1 MYATKAEHLE
11 CYLTDHRADGHERN
25 VDHHH
30 GNIARIEQERTAHKG
45 CGICWNHQVR
55 SELSNRN
62 RGVKDPLCVGY
73 DEGMSPSLPHG
84 PTLDGICHWFS

>member
-45 CGICWNHQVR
+45 CEICWNHQV
-55 SELSNRN
+55 
-62 RGVKDPLCVGY
+62 
-73 DEGMSPSLPHG
+73 
-84 PTLDGICHWFS
+84 